1 MLKEK
6 RQGEEALI
14 DTLLHNAQASG
25 RRPLE
30 RLLADFTVWH
40 YQNKKRI
47 APENVLKRMEFLE
60 KSLWIQIELL
70 ALLTERLHE
79 MELAKRGMSSLWL
92 PRDVGVSGDPKRFG

>member
-1 MLKEK
+1 MRSQQSE
-6 RQGEEALI
+6 QALI

-25 RRPLE
+25 RRNLE

-47 APENVLKRMEFLE
+47 APENLLSRTQFLE
-60 KSLWIQIELL
+60 KSLWIQIELI

-79 MELAKRGMSSLWL
+79 LEAAKRGMSNLWL
-92 PRDVGVSGDPKRFG
+92 PRDVGVNGDPKRFG